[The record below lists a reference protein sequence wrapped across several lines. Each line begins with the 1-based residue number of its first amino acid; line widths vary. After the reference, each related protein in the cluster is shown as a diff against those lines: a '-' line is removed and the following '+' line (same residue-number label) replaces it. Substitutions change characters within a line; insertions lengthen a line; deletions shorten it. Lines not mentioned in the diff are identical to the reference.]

1 MNIIFAANDYT
12 EYGGFYNYLVRVTD
26 ALNKMGHRII
36 IVKCGK
42 KNVHKYV
49 NNMEIWEVVADYVN
63 CKYQWLNMAISSIT
77 ASRSIN
83 KKISEIVKNEK
94 IDVIQFTSLRNL
106 PLLYFG
112 RIPAIM
118 RLSSYAKKTY
128 PTFETLDKNTVKLIT
143 AFEIMAGRRC
153 NAVFA
158 PSKVIADAYERDFQ
172 KKVYVIESP
181 FMNDT
186 GQNDD
191 SVAEQLKEKKYALF
205 FGRLYFEKGVL
216 TIAGCIEKFLK
227 NNSEYYFVFAG
238 DVTFINGKSAAKI
251 LSDAAGAYRER
262 VIFLGEL
269 SHERLYPVIQQSDFV
284 VLPSTMENLS
294 NACIETMSFSKIVI
308 GTDGASFEQLI
319 DHGVSGL
326 LCRIGDSEDLLDKM
340 QEAVNM
346 PEEMK
351 TKMGDMAYKRIR
363 QLRPEVTVRQLVR
376 FYESVIG
383 KAAV

>member
-1 MNIIFAANDYT
+1 
-12 EYGGFYNYLVRVTD
+12 
-26 ALNKMGHRII
+26 
-36 IVKCGK
+36 
-42 KNVHKYV
+42 
-49 NNMEIWEVVADYVN
+49 
-63 CKYQWLNMAISSIT
+63 
-77 ASRSIN
+77 
-83 KKISEIVKNEK
+83 
-94 IDVIQFTSLRNL
+94 
-106 PLLYFG
+106 
-112 RIPAIM
+112 
-118 RLSSYAKKTY
+118 
-128 PTFETLDKNTVKLIT
+128 
-143 AFEIMAGRRC
+143 
-153 NAVFA
+153 
-158 PSKVIADAYERDFQ
+158 
-172 KKVYVIESP
+172 
-181 FMNDT
+181 MNDT